1 MQAAIGYLRV
11 SAREQG
17 RSGLALA
24 GGQCN
29 EYYTHDYS
37 GDAAVHCVPC
47 QVHTI
52 QTHGSLEPAPCECC
66 KFAQL
71 CASEHLACAAY
82 SMFLHDQP
90 AARWRLAPRAPTTER
105 YEALLG

>member
-11 SAREQG
+11 STREQG
-17 RSGLALA
+17 RSGLGLA

-52 QTHGSLEPAPCECC
+52 QTHGSLSPHR
-66 KFAQL
+66 
-71 CASEHLACAAY
+71 ASAAN
-82 SMFLHDQP
+82 SP
-90 AARWRLAPRAPTTER
+90 GSARASIWPVPPIRCFCTTSRPRV
-105 YEALLG
+105 GG